1 MIRRF
6 LIALCGS
13 LAAVSAAGADSA
25 IGIQLHEISIDHADR
40 AIRLSL
46 AIFDEKKFS
55 IRIVDNAAPGDR
67 ARFNNL
73 AIAMDQ
79 LGCVAGCNGGFF
91 IRQPFDPF
99 GLMIS
104 DGREFGTFNPGGWMN
119 GLLVVRDGGATLEPS
134 SSLKSR
140 SGITGLLQTGP
151 WLIREGA
158 PEPNLDTDRY
168 APRTFVGHDDHGT
181 WAIGTSERCSLQELA
196 SLLTSD
202 GVKDAIEI
210 RQALNLDGG
219 PSTGLWVKRAPTNFY
234 VREGWPV
241 RDYIG
246 ILPRP

>member
-6 LIALCGS
+6 LIVLCGS
-13 LAAVSAAGADSA
+13 LAAVFAAGADNA
-25 IGIQLHEISIDHADR
+25 IGIQLHEIRLDHADR
-40 AIRLSL
+40 AIHLSL
-46 AIFDEKKFS
+46 AIFDENKFS
-55 IRIVDNAAPGDR
+55 IRIVDNAAPGNR
-67 ARFNNL
+67 ARFDNL
-73 AIAMDQ
+73 AIAMEQ

-119 GLLVVRDGGATLEPS
+119 GLLVVRDGRATFEPC
-134 SSLKSR
+134 SSLKNR

-151 WLIREGA
+151 WLIREGT
-158 PEPNLDTDRY
+158 PEPNLDKDRY
-168 APRTFVGHDDHGT
+168 APRTFVGHDGHGT
-181 WAIGTSERCSLQELA
+181 WAIGASERCSLQEL
-196 SLLTSD
+196 SILLNSAA
-202 GVKDAIEI
+202 VREAIDI

-219 PSTGLWVKRAPTNFY
+219 PSTGLWVKRSLANFY

-246 ILPRP
+246 IVPRP